1 MCCARFSQSDFERL
15 ASSSGSILFSD
26 PSTAA
31 ALSTAIA
38 AAESLMKL

>member
-1 MCCARFSQSDFERL
+1 MCCARFSQYDFERL

-26 PSTAA
+26 PSTLQQAA
-31 ALSTAIA
+31 AAI